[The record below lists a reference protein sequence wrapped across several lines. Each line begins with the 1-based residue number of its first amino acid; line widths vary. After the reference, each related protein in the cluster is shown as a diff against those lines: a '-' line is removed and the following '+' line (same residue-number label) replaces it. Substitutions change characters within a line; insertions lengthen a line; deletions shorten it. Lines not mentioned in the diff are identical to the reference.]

1 MTPTSSTARL
11 QLHETPHALCARMA
25 LPLGYVGACVDD
37 KAGACAVG
45 ETVEGA
51 LVGGCEAREHRQEK
65 MPLLAARPWTTCGSA
80 CHLFDEMPQ
89 SANVRRKKKGER
101 NTATW
106 MKTGQQGSESAAIPV
121 QPRQGTKLV
130 WF

>member
-1 MTPTSSTARL
+1 
-11 QLHETPHALCARMA
+11 MA
-25 LPLGYVGACVDD
+25 LLLGYVGACVDYE
-37 KAGACAVG
+37 AWVCTVG
-45 ETVEGA
+45 EAIKDA
-51 LVGGCEAREHRQEK
+51 LVGDCEAREHQQEK

-106 MKTGQQGSESAAIPV
+106 MKTG
-121 QPRQGTKLV
+121 
-130 WF
+130 